1 MKFALCNELLREWS
15 FERQVDFASG
25 LGYDGLEIA
34 PFTLADS
41 VLEIPTAE
49 RARLRGILG
58 EAGLAMPATHWLL
71 VKPEGLH
78 ISSPDEILRKRT
90 SDYLAALA
98 DFTADLGGSVMI
110 FGSPK
115 QRSLLPQV
123 SLEQAREWSRET
135 LLAALPACAERGV
148 TLCIEQLSTA
158 ETDFLTTLE
167 EVAEFV
173 DYVDHPNCGL
183 MLDVKAM
190 SSLGVP
196 LPELIRQY
204 GPRAKHF
211 HANDANLQGPGFGEV
226 DYLPIFRILA
236 EIGYEGWVSVEVFDY
251 SPGVERLASE
261 SLRYLQK
268 CLEEVATDG

>member
-41 VLEIPTAE
+41 VLEIPPAE
-49 RARLRGILG
+49 RARVRGILG

-78 ISSPDEILRKRT
+78 ISSPDETLRKRT

-98 DFTADLGGSVMI
+98 HFTADLGGSVMI

-115 QRSLLPQV
+115 QRSLLPEV
-123 SLEQAREWSRET
+123 SLDQAREWSRET

-173 DYVDHPNCGL
+173 DYVDHPNCAL

-190 SSLGVP
+190 SSLRVP

-211 HANDANLQGPGFGEV
+211 HANDANLQGPGFGKV
-226 DYLPIFRILA
+226 DYVPLFRALG
-236 EIGYEGWVSVEVFDY
+236 EIG
-251 SPGVERLASE
+251 
-261 SLRYLQK
+261 
-268 CLEEVATDG
+268 